1 MSCAE
6 NTKCLQVC
14 SVSSLVSE
22 FDGNG
27 VSLTPTV
34 ELPLA
39 GCEEMPIKVQNCYL
53 EEVSEKENNILSAGS
68 QVNVS
73 PFILALRWGIRGIKG
88 CMSHKT

>member
-1 MSCAE
+1 MQKTQSVFKCA
-6 NTKCLQVC
+6 LL
-14 SVSSLVSE
+14 SSLDSE

-27 VSLTPTV
+27 VSLAPIV

-39 GCEEMPIKVQNCYL
+39 GCEEMPIKVQHCYL

-68 QVNVS
+68 RVNVS